1 MADEFKRAKKEYYSR
16 ISEILSIPPSNASVV
31 VKGNVAANCS
41 VLMDGVPKPFS
52 CKSLEISITPKD
64 IENGKEGL
72 FVCGKNG
79 KKCDVCNEGF
89 SGKYPEYCTLKN
101 DDSLVI
107 GKR

>member
-1 MADEFKRAKKEYYSR
+1 
-16 ISEILSIPPSNASVV
+16 L
-31 VKGNVAANCS
+31 
-41 VLMDGVPKPFS
+41 
-52 CKSLEISITPKD
+52 ITPKD

-101 DDSLVI
+101 DGSLVI